1 METSTDLR
9 TSTGATAHILLHDD
23 FIEINSKDEFPTITD
38 VFAVKA
44 EFNGVESKLTIMTF
58 MKNDRDMREIRNFT
72 FHGSEVV
79 VKEWECRL
87 LWHVDKAYVKA
98 LLTDDEQKTTK
109 PPKRK
114 VLIIINPFSGG
125 GAARAALT
133 QAMTMLEH
141 ANLEITIAQTER
153 QGHAA

>member
-1 METSTDLR
+1 
-9 TSTGATAHILLHDD
+9 
-23 FIEINSKDEFPTITD
+23 
-38 VFAVKA
+38 
-44 EFNGVESKLTIMTF
+44 MTF

-72 FHGSEVV
+72 FHGSEMA
-79 VKEWECRL
+79 VKECECRL

-98 LLTDDEQKTTK
+98 LPTDDLQKTTK

-114 VLIIINPFSGG
+114 VLIIMNPFSGG
-125 GAARAALT
+125 GAARAALA

-153 QGHAA
+153 QGHASEIMEELTLGN